1 MAGFVIHLAVAQE
14 YLKHNT
20 EENEKDFL
28 YGSVQPDFVL
38 PKSISHYGK
47 SPSHTNLKNFL
58 LDNEIDTSFKRG
70 CFLHLITD
78 YLFYNH
84 YLEYFSK
91 PEIYDDYDV
100 LNKPLIE
107 KYNVNV
113 IEEAKQYAH
122 FGEGST
128 KILSFDTKV
137 LSYELA
143 CKVIDEVSK
152 VNLEQVKQEALKD
165 DKKWSTYKKL
175 CAKYE
180 K

>member
-20 EENEKDFL
+20 EDNEKDFL
-28 YGSVQPDFVL
+28 YGSVQPDFVV
-38 PKSISHYGK
+38 PKSVSHYGK

-58 LDNEIDTSFKRG
+58 LDNEIDTSLKRG

-84 YLEYFSK
+84 YLEYFLK
-91 PEIYDDYDV
+91 PEIYEDYDI

-113 IEEAKQYAH
+113 IDEVKEYMKCMNKSMH
-122 FGEGST
+122 SE
-128 KILSFDTKV
+128 KKETKV

-165 DKKWSTYKKL
+165 DKKWNTYKKL